1 MSAYQPRTCTHMFQT
16 SSPQMASING
26 VMPTAV
32 ALASSAA
39 VALRSKSPAPAN
51 TQQTVA
57 ALSKT
62 SEIASTKKDPKAII
76 RLNTLLALVGMS
88 RSTVY
93 NRISPNSKYYDPM
106 FPKPVR
112 LGAKAVGWILAD
124 VYAYIEHLRHGAS
137 A

>member
-1 MSAYQPRTCTHMFQT
+1 MFQT
-16 SSPQMASING
+16 SSRQMAPING

-32 ALASSAA
+32 ALASSAV
-39 VALRSKSPAPAN
+39 VAPLSKSPVPAT
-51 TQQTVA
+51 TQQTVVES
-57 ALSKT
+57 SKT
-62 SEIASTKKDPKAII
+62 SGVASPEKDPQTII
-76 RLNTLLALVGMS
+76 RLNTLLGLVGVS

-93 NRISPNSKYYDPM
+93 NRINPKSKYYDPM

-112 LGAKAVGWILAD
+112 LGTKAVGWILAD

>member
-1 MSAYQPRTCTHMFQT
+1 MLQT

-32 ALASSAA
+32 ALASSAV
-39 VALRSKSPAPAN
+39 VAQRSKSPVPMSTPNQDAEVLTPRD
-51 TQQTVA
+51 A
-57 ALSKT
+57 ASL
-62 SEIASTKKDPKAII
+62 EKDPKAII
-76 RLNTLLALVGMS
+76 RLNTLLALVSMS

-93 NRISPNSKYYDPM
+93 NRINPKSKYYDSM